1 VPLLR
6 DFLTPDADFVPEEP
20 LRAPLER
27 LDPEPEDLA
36 RVDEDLLDPLD
47 LRPPDFAFEPDE
59 RDADVLREP
68 LLARDEEE
76 RLELPELALALPSI
90 VHLPDI
96 TRCAASATASAISE
110 PSLVAL

>member
-1 VPLLR
+1 VTLLR

-27 LDPEPEDLA
+27 DPEPEDLA

-59 RDADVLREP
+59 RDGDVLLEP